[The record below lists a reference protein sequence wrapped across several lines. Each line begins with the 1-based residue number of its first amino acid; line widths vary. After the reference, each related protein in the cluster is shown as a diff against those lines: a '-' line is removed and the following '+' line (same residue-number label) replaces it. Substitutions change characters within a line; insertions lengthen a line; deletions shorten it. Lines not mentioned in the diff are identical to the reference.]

1 MPFSLFTEGSWLKVM
16 GTMVG
21 QTGEDFNKNN
31 RHGNPMTLEQVV
43 NMDKA
48 RHALSRKLNKSE
60 RFQSLCGDDDWHLA
74 GPASRHIGNGYPP
87 NPDVIYNHLT
97 ENRDHSSEAGK
108 LKNSSKEHF
117 TDTVKNNNYIM
128 EHGLNDSNSKHSAAS
143 SPRLVTLKRSSNGEF
158 DLALRDIAVVQE
170 GIACAST
177 TQEQIV
183 TVVESGSLTSPS
195 VFLPGDRL
203 LEVNGL
209 RVDGMAIGN
218 IMSHINKSGD
228 KVQLKVQPVPELN
241 ELFARTD
248 FYGER
253 VPGQDQY
260 IQKGTLKR
268 TGSMRFRVNK
278 VNPSINRLQ

>member
-1 MPFSLFTEGSWLKVM
+1 M

-21 QTGEDFNKNN
+21 QTSENFNKNN

-60 RFQSLCGDDDWHLA
+60 WFQSLCGDDDWRLA
-74 GPASRHIGNGYPP
+74 GPASHHIGNGYPP
-87 NPDVIYNHLT
+87 NPDVICNHST
-97 ENRDHSSEAGK
+97 ENKDHSREAGK
-108 LKNSSKEHF
+108 LNNSSREHF
-117 TDTVKNNNYIM
+117 IDTVKNNNYVV
-128 EHGLNDSNSKHSAAS
+128 ERGLNDSNSKYSVAS

-158 DLALRDIAVVQE
+158 DLALRDVAVVQD
-170 GIACAST
+170 GSAHASA
-177 TQEQIV
+177 QEQIV
-183 TVVESGSLTSPS
+183 TVVESGSLTSQS

-203 LEVNGL
+203 LEVDSV

-218 IMSHINKSGD
+218 IMSQINKSGD

-278 VNPSINRLQ
+278 VNHYINYLQ

>member
-1 MPFSLFTEGSWLKVM
+1 M

-21 QTGEDFNKNN
+21 QTSENLNKNN
-31 RHGNPMTLEQVV
+31 RHGDPMTLEQLV

-60 RFQSLCGDDDWHLA
+60 RFQSLCGDDDWRLA
-74 GPASRHIGNGYPP
+74 GPASRHVGNGYPH
-87 NPDVIYNHLT
+87 NPDIVYNHST
-97 ENRDHSSEAGK
+97 ENRDHNREAGK
-108 LKNSSKEHF
+108 LNNSSKEHF
-117 TDTVKNNNYIM
+117 ADTVKNNNCIT
-128 EHGLNDSNSKHSAAS
+128 ERGLNDSNSKYSAAS

-158 DLALRDIAVVQE
+158 DLALRDVAVVQE
-170 GIACAST
+170 GVALAS

-183 TVVESGSLTSPS
+183 TVVESGSLASPS
-195 VFLPGDRL
+195 DFLPGDRL
-203 LEVNGL
+203 LEVNGV
-209 RVDGMAIGN
+209 RVDGMAVGN
-218 IMSHINKSGD
+218 IMSLINKSGD

-253 VPGQDQY
+253 VPGQDQC

-278 VNPSINRLQ
+278 VNPYVDHLQ